1 MTQDTTPHIHVSC
14 YVRKSS
20 IVAPVDSTLRT
31 LERLEAEDV
40 VDEFTVGAWPAEVD
54 LEDPRPHGTVVDLFE
69 AFDSWADQWNVSIRP
84 PFSVETRHS
93 EITDETRRVLL
104 TPVQCLAVS
113 VNGVLVEVFPHT
125 ADPAGDGDT
134 YTVTDAL
141 DLLEAQDR
149 LAFAV
154 DQSPETPPDRRPA
167 TTDTGSE
174 PGTETE
180 AEGNAGAETGR
191 DPDLCPACGIR
202 LVTGQGLFACSNC
215 DWVGIATGAGRY
227 RPLEGDL
234 IPQQPD
240 SSTRTDD
247 STPPTLTR

>member
-1 MTQDTTPHIHVSC
+1 MTQANAPHIHVSC

-20 IVAPVDSTLRT
+20 LVAPVDSTLRT
-31 LERLEAEDV
+31 LERLEAEGI

-54 LEDPRPHGTVVDLFE
+54 LEDPRPHGDVVDLFE
-69 AFDSWADQWNVSIRP
+69 AFDSWADQWTVSIRP

-134 YTVTDAL
+134 YTVADAL
-141 DLLEAQDR
+141 DLLEAQDS

-154 DQSPETPPDRRPA
+154 DQYPETPPDRRTADADP
-167 TTDTGSE
+167 GSVSG
-174 PGTETE
+174 PVPE
-180 AEGNAGAETGR
+180 AEGSAGAEAGPN
-191 DPDLCPACGIR
+191 PDLCPACGTR
-202 LVTGQGLFACSNC
+202 LATGQGLYACSNC
-215 DWVGIATGAGRY
+215 DWVGVATGAGRY

-234 IPQQPD
+234 IPNPP
-240 SSTRTDD
+240 SSTTRTDD
-247 STPPTLTR
+247 SSPPTLTR